1 MPPEKSVSPPDLRAF
16 FARLVLPGFAELGIA
31 DRAVSDY
38 VIDLLARFAR
48 TDQLYRI
55 RDARGQQIET
65 IAEMLVELARQ
76 HEPERRWSFD
86 RAVEIH
92 RHIGD
97 YALFSSGLFRAW
109 VEWQGLGDY
118 YCEQGRAA
126 YAAAAE
132 MAQLSYGEE
141 ARLLRALGEGF
152 EHLAGALDYVRKVH
166 MRPESHGGEY
176 GAVLREIEAL

>member
-1 MPPEKSVSPPDLRAF
+1 MPPEKIVSPPDLRAF

-76 HEPERRWSFD
+76 HEPERRWAFD
-86 RAVEIH
+86 RAVEIR
-92 RHIGD
+92 RHVGD

-109 VEWQGLGDY
+109 VERQGLANLF
-118 YCEQGRAA
+118 CR
-126 YAAAAE
+126 
-132 MAQLSYGEE
+132 
-141 ARLLRALGEGF
+141 
-152 EHLAGALDYVRKVH
+152 AGAGSIRGGGG
-166 MRPESHGGEY
+166 HGPRRGRQRQPVS
-176 GAVLREIEAL
+176 GQTTQVLPTAATPSGRRSSAAGG

>member
-1 MPPEKSVSPPDLRAF
+1 MSPEKIVAPPDLRAF

-48 TDQLYRI
+48 TD
-55 RDARGQQIET
+55 A
-65 IAEMLVELARQ
+65 
-76 HEPERRWSFD
+76 RRWSFD
-86 RAVEIH
+86 RAVEIR

-152 EHLAGALDYVRKVH
+152 EHLAGALDYVRKVQ

-176 GAVLREIEAL
+176 GAVLLEIEAL

>member
-1 MPPEKSVSPPDLRAF
+1 MPPEKIVSPPDLRAC
-16 FARLVLPGFAELGIA
+16 FARVVLPGFAELGIA

-48 TDQLYRI
+48 TD
-55 RDARGQQIET
+55 
-65 IAEMLVELARQ
+65 
-76 HEPERRWSFD
+76 ERRWSFD
-86 RAVEIH
+86 R
-92 RHIGD
+92 
-97 YALFSSGLFRAW
+97 ALFSSGLFRAW

-176 GAVLREIEAL
+176 GAVLREIEAS

>member
-16 FARLVLPGFAELGIA
+16 FARLVLPVFAELGIA

-86 RAVEIH
+86 R
-92 RHIGD
+92 
-97 YALFSSGLFRAW
+97 ALFSSGLFRAW

>member
-1 MPPEKSVSPPDLRAF
+1 MPPEKIVSPPDLRAF

-48 TDQLYRI
+48 TDQLYR
-55 RDARGQQIET
+55 
-65 IAEMLVELARQ
+65 
-76 HEPERRWSFD
+76 
-86 RAVEIH
+86 AVEI
-92 RHIGD
+92 RRYVGD